1 MGNPDTWRCQ
11 NCGNVG
17 LEDGDDGFFYCTQCN
32 SQAEDFMDTGVAD
45 EDFLDQT
52 GNPYGGLYSARHTR
66 RVNSSVVKAEPL
78 SQPLDDFSPYYEP
91 FSQSQAKT
99 EDQDPTG
106 LKDFAFDGREN
117 DEDYY
122 GWIRLRYVMGLQ
134 RMIELQCEALV
145 TEFKV
150 TPLICGLA
158 GTVWLRF
165 LAGTQVLND
174 DCADHSFDLN
184 ESEIPQQGEPLDK
197 LKTPLKSHAP
207 NYAKYDPQALKAW
220 FKSLKKI
227 IPLSYTL
234 AVSFLA
240 CHLAREAVLPT
251 DMVKWSLEGKL
262 PYFAAFLEI
271 KDDLKQF
278 GQPSRA
284 CPISSSLM
292 FRPSE
297 SVPVQKLESLAA
309 SVAGFIGLD
318 LPPVNFYAIASR
330 FLNKLALPVKK
341 ILPHACR
348 IYEWL
353 MPPELW
359 LSTNELRLPT
369 RVCVMSIL
377 IVAVRILYNI
387 HGFGEWERS
396 LSSCHDSSSIS
407 KNSGDEDPRSSC
419 EIKDDANTYSD
430 SLPRSKDDSDTNFDR
445 DYSHAENTKLD
456 TAKLLANLE
465 ASYNEIADDY
475 EYCKDLQTYLQFCKD
490 IVFARSEPSRKDAKE
505 EKLIETLWNY
515 YQSGKD
521 SDAAAEQGLHC
532 GRTDDQK
539 RPRYNEEC
547 SSSPCREK
555 KFRRPSSCEETFL
568 EDDHQNSQN
577 GDHFGD
583 SSHDSKNSE
592 VNDQGSAETFKNEAI
607 NRMKLD
613 MEEKRF
619 CYIPPRKNPKR
630 FDYLHYVRKQDDGA
644 YTYVAHADYYIMLR
658 TCSRVAQVEIRCM
671 HIGVLSFERRLAWL
685 EKRIDHCLHLTPPII
700 SCEYCTERVPENT
713 TDAETTD
720 MVPENTTDADTIV
733 EESIGLSNL
742 NI

>member
-17 LEDGDDGFFYCTQCN
+17 MEDGDDGFFYCTQCN

-52 GNPYGGLYSARHTR
+52 GNPFGGLYSARHTR
-66 RVNSSVVKAEPL
+66 RINSSVVKPEPL
-78 SQPLDDFSPYYEP
+78 SEPLDDLSPHYQL

-99 EDQDPTG
+99 ADQDPTG
-106 LKDFAFDGREN
+106 IEDFSFDGRKN
-117 DEDYY
+117 EDYY

-145 TEFKV
+145 LELKV
-150 TPLICGLA
+150 NPLICGLA
-158 GTVWLRF
+158 GTIWLRF
-165 LAGTQVLND
+165 LAGTQVFND
-174 DCADHSFDLN
+174 DCADQIFDFN
-184 ESEIPQQGEPLDK
+184 ESEIRQQGEPPEK
-197 LKTPLKSHAP
+197 LKMPSRSHAQHH
-207 NYAKYDPQALKAW
+207 AKYDPQAVKVW
-220 FKSLKKI
+220 FRSLKKI

-262 PYFAAFLEI
+262 PYFAAFLELEN
-271 KDDLKQF
+271 DLKQF

-309 SVAGFIGLD
+309 SVAGSICLD

-330 FLNKLALPVKK
+330 FLNKLSLPVEK

-348 IYEWL
+348 IYEWS

-396 LSSCHDSSSIS
+396 LSSRHASSSTS
-407 KNSGDEDPRSSC
+407 NNCGDEDPRSSC
-419 EIKDDANTYSD
+419 EMKDDADKDSD
-430 SLPRSKDDSDTNFDR
+430 NLPHSNDDSDTNFVR
-445 DYSHAENTKLD
+445 NLSRACNCKLD
-456 TAKLLANLE
+456 TAELLANLE
-465 ASYNEIADDY
+465 ARYKEIADDY
-475 EYCKDLQTYLQFCKD
+475 EYCKDLPTYLQFCKD
-490 IVFARSEPSRKDAKE
+490 TVFARSEPSRKDAKE
-505 EKLIETLWNY
+505 EKLIESLWNF
-515 YQSGKD
+515 YQSGKG
-521 SDAAAEQGLHC
+521 SDTAVEQGLHC

-539 RPRYNEEC
+539 RRRYNEEC
-547 SSSPCREK
+547 TSSSPSREK
-555 KFRRPSSCEETFL
+555 KLRRPSSNEETSL
-568 EDDHQNSQN
+568 ADDHKWSQN
-577 GDHFGD
+577 GAHFGD
-583 SSHDSKNSE
+583 SSQNSQNSE
-592 VNDQGSAETFKNEAI
+592 VNDQELAETFKDEAI

-619 CYIPPRKNPKR
+619 CYIPPRVNLKR
-630 FDYLHYVRKQDDGA
+630 FDYLHYVRKQDEGA
-644 YTYVAHADYYIMLR
+644 YTYVSHADYYILLR
-658 TCSRVAQVEIRCM
+658 ACSRVAQVETRCM

-685 EKRIDHCLHLTPPII
+685 EKRIDHCLHLTPIV
-700 SCEYCTERVPENT
+700 SCDYC
-713 TDAETTD
+713 TD
-720 MVPENTTDADTIV
+720 MVPENTTDAETIV

>member
-52 GNPYGGLYSARHTR
+52 GNPFGGLYSARHTR
-66 RVNSSVVKAEPL
+66 RINSSVVKPEPL
-78 SQPLDDFSPYYEP
+78 SEPLDDLSPHYQL

-99 EDQDPTG
+99 EDQDPIG
-106 LKDFAFDGREN
+106 LEDFSFDGRKN
-117 DEDYY
+117 EDYY

-145 TEFKV
+145 TELKV
-150 TPLICGLA
+150 NPLICGLA
-158 GTVWLRF
+158 GTIWLRF
-165 LAGTQVLND
+165 LAGTQVFND
-174 DCADHSFDLN
+174 DCSDQIFDSN
-184 ESEIPQQGEPLDK
+184 ESEIRQQGEPHEN
-197 LKTPLKSHAP
+197 LKMPSRSHAQHH
-207 NYAKYDPQALKAW
+207 AKYDPQAVKAW
-220 FKSLKKI
+220 FRSLKKI

-240 CHLAREAVLPT
+240 CHLAREAVLAT

-271 KDDLKQF
+271 ENDLKQF

-297 SVPVQKLESLAA
+297 SVPVQKLESLAV
-309 SVAGFIGLD
+309 SVAGSIGLD

-330 FLNKLALPVKK
+330 FLNKLSLPVEK

-348 IYEWL
+348 IYEWS

-396 LSSCHDSSSIS
+396 LCSRHASSSTS
-407 KNSGDEDPRSSC
+407 NNCGDEDPRSSC
-419 EIKDDANTYSD
+419 EMKDDADKD
-430 SLPRSKDDSDTNFDR
+430 SEALPHSKDDSDTNFLR
-445 DYSHAENTKLD
+445 NLSHAHNSKLD
-456 TAKLLANLE
+456 TAELLANLE
-465 ASYNEIADDY
+465 ARHNEIADDY
-475 EYCKDLQTYLQFCKD
+475 EYCKDLPTYLQFCKD
-490 IVFARSEPSRKDAKE
+490 TVFARSEPSRKDAKE
-505 EKLIETLWNY
+505 EKLIESLWNF

-521 SDAAAEQGLHC
+521 PDTAVGQGLHS

-539 RPRYNEEC
+539 RPR
-547 SSSPCREK
+547 
-555 KFRRPSSCEETFL
+555 
-568 EDDHQNSQN
+568 
-577 GDHFGD
+577 
-583 SSHDSKNSE
+583 
-592 VNDQGSAETFKNEAI
+592 
-607 NRMKLD
+607 
-613 MEEKRF
+613 
-619 CYIPPRKNPKR
+619 
-630 FDYLHYVRKQDDGA
+630 
-644 YTYVAHADYYIMLR
+644 
-658 TCSRVAQVEIRCM
+658 
-671 HIGVLSFERRLAWL
+671 
-685 EKRIDHCLHLTPPII
+685 
-700 SCEYCTERVPENT
+700 
-713 TDAETTD
+713 
-720 MVPENTTDADTIV
+720 
-733 EESIGLSNL
+733 
-742 NI
+742 

>member
-1 MGNPDTWRCQ
+1 MGNPDTYCCQ

-52 GNPYGGLYSARHTR
+52 GNPFGGLYSARHTR
-66 RVNSSVVKAEPL
+66 RINSYVVKPEPL
-78 SQPLDDFSPYYEP
+78 SQPIDDFTPYSEP
-91 FSQSQAKT
+91 FSPSQAKT

-106 LKDFAFDGREN
+106 LKEFAFNGKDIE
-117 DEDYY
+117 EDYY

-150 TPLICGLA
+150 TPLICGLV

-174 DCADHSFDLN
+174 DCADQTSYLN
-184 ESEIPQQGEPLDK
+184 ESEIPQQGESLES
-197 LKTPLKSHAP
+197 LKTLSKSHAP
-207 NYAKYDPQALKAW
+207 HLAKYDPQAVKAW

-227 IPLSYTL
+227 LPLSYTL
-234 AVSFLA
+234 AISFLA

-262 PYFAAFLEI
+262 PYFAAFVEI
-271 KDDLKQF
+271 ENDLKQF

-297 SVPVQKLESLAA
+297 SIPVQKLESLAA
-309 SVAGFIGLD
+309 SVAGSIGLD
-318 LPPVNFYAIASR
+318 LPPVNFFAIASR
-330 FLNKLALPVKK
+330 FLNKLALPVEK
-341 ILPHACR
+341 ILPHACH
-348 IYEWL
+348 IYEWS

-396 LSSCHDSSSIS
+396 LSSCHASSSTS
-407 KNSGDEDPRSSC
+407 NCSGDEEPRSSF
-419 EIKDDANTYSD
+419 EMKDDADKESD
-430 SLPRSKDDSDTNFDR
+430 GLPHSKDDSDTNFDKSF
-445 DYSHAENTKLD
+445 SHAHNSKLD
-456 TAKLLANLE
+456 ATELLAKLE
-465 ASYNEIADDY
+465 ARYNEIADDY
-475 EYCKDLQTYLQFCKD
+475 EYCKDLPTYLQFCKD
-490 IVFARSEPSRKDAKE
+490 TVFARSEPLRKDPKE
-505 EKLIETLWNY
+505 EKLIETLWNI

-521 SDAAAEQGLHC
+521 SDAAVEQGLHC
-532 GRTDDQK
+532 GRTDEPK
-539 RPRYNEEC
+539 RLKYNEEC
-547 SSSPCREK
+547 TSVP
-555 KFRRPSSCEETFL
+555 SCEETFL
-568 EDDHQNSQN
+568 ADDHQRSEN
-577 GDHFGD
+577 GDHFCH
-583 SSHDSKNSE
+583 SSE
-592 VNDQGSAETFKNEAI
+592 VNDQESAETFKDEAI
-607 NRMKLD
+607 GQMKLD

-619 CYIPPRKNPKR
+619 CYIPPRVNPKR

-644 YTYVAHADYYIMLR
+644 YTYAAHADYYILLR
-658 TCSRVAQVEIRCM
+658 ACARVAQVETRCM

-685 EKRIDHCLHLTPPII
+685 EKRIDHCLHLTPPMIP
-700 SCEYCTERVPENT
+700 CEYCTDRVPENSN
-713 TDAETTD
+713 DAETAD
-720 MVPENTTDADTIV
+720 MVPESITATETVV